1 MISRKK
7 KKMLQIPKKKRI
19 SPKKEIV
26 LSYLV
31 GLAPLGQPFV
41 VENFVQKDLQ
51 ISRLN
56 LAQFIRRLAEMGAIA
71 QATLRK
77 GSSPQTIRVL
87 KRPED
92 FEFWDYA
99 ANRTHGPNYLKNKAK
114 KARNNG

>member
-1 MISRKK
+1 MKRGSK
-7 KKMLQIPKKKRI
+7 PRI

-31 GLAPLGQPFV
+31 GLAPLGMPFV

-51 ISRLN
+51 ITRIN
-56 LAQFIRRLAEMGAIA
+56 LAQFIRRLADMGAIQ

-77 GSSPQTIRVL
+77 GSRPQTIRVL

-92 FEFWDYA
+92 FEFYA
-99 ANRTHGPNYLKNKAK
+99 YDQNRRGPNYTKNWRPSRPHGK
-114 KARNNG
+114 RNPNG